1 MGWMDLLKNKPQ
13 ILFAILFLLF
23 GLLYVFLTPPIYVA
37 DESAHFYR
45 AYQVSEGNFVPE
57 NVGNESG
64 GKIPKSLSDFVG
76 LNVIESTQKFNF
88 AQTFSKSL
96 KLDLNPSQRL
106 NLEFTNV
113 AIYPTANYLPQAIG
127 IDIGRIFT
135 SKVIVLFYLA
145 RIVNLLFLC
154 ACLFWAIRTM
164 PFGKFALMIIG
175 LLPMVLYAGSS
186 LSADTFVIASV
197 SLFVAYLLKLINQKE
212 IALKGWLIIAAMA
225 GMVTMSK
232 QTYFVLA
239 MAILALPFRSRVFIK
254 ADFKKA
260 TLALLVPVFLL
271 GGWMLLIN
279 GLNNQP
285 VNLQHAV
292 NIYADPGAQKQ
303 FIVSH
308 PLSFI
313 KLLIGGIADSTLIPG
328 MLGVM
333 GVNDLPMPAWSL
345 FVLFLVVFLSFGTL
359 LERAEKYNK
368 PNKFVSMVIFTVVAL
383 NILLIL
389 TGLYIFWSTLK
400 QDFISGVRGRYFI
413 PPLIMLIPVLLMR
426 FKHTIKPQV
435 LLAVHFIVL
444 LTSVWALINRFYI

>member
-1 MGWMDLLKNKPQ
+1 
-13 ILFAILFLLF
+13 
-23 GLLYVFLTPPIYVA
+23 
-37 DESAHFYR
+37 
-45 AYQVSEGNFVPE
+45 
-57 NVGNESG
+57 
-64 GKIPKSLSDFVG
+64 
-76 LNVIESTQKFNF
+76 
-88 AQTFSKSL
+88 
-96 KLDLNPSQRL
+96 
-106 NLEFTNV
+106 
-113 AIYPTANYLPQAIG
+113 
-127 IDIGRIFT
+127 
-135 SKVIVLFYLA
+135 
-145 RIVNLLFLC
+145 
-154 ACLFWAIRTM
+154 
-164 PFGKFALMIIG
+164 
-175 LLPMVLYAGSS
+175 
-186 LSADTFVIASV
+186 
-197 SLFVAYLLKLINQKE
+197 
-212 IALKGWLIIAAMA
+212 
-225 GMVTMSK
+225 
-232 QTYFVLA
+232 
-239 MAILALPFRSRVFIK
+239 
-254 ADFKKA
+254 
-260 TLALLVPVFLL
+260 VPVFLL